1 MGDHDFVD
9 RFVDRFWSHEKIET
23 SFRDYEILRAVLG
36 VMNFLDQFWGS
47 LMVIYAN
54 HG

>member
-23 SFRDYEILRAVLG
+23 SFGGYEILRAVLG
-36 VMNFLDQFWGS
+36 VMNFFRPVLG
-47 LMVIYAN
+47 VIDG
-54 HG
+54 HLC

>member
-1 MGDHDFVD
+1 MLTMDKYLDYH
-9 RFVDRFWSHEKIET
+9 WSHEKIET
-23 SFRDYEILRAVLG
+23 SFGDYEILRAVLG